1 MPEANDISPDHY
13 AGSYQV
19 WDFVIKIPLGYLEGN
34 TVKYV
39 TRWRK
44 KDGMKDLEKAMHYLE
59 KLIENKDLPI
69 SPYHNLTDPQVVTE
83 IKAFAS
89 ANDLTTLEV
98 DFLVCICQG
107 YLDEAHTTL
116 SIIIEQAKTDLFKA
130 HTVA

>member
-1 MPEANDISPDHY
+1 MAPANDVSPDHY

-44 KDGMKDLEKAMHYLE
+44 KDRMKDLEKAMHYLE
-59 KLIENKDLPI
+59 KLIEVRELPI
-69 SPYHNLTDPQVVTE
+69 SPYHNITDSQVVSE
-83 IKAFAS
+83 IKAFS
-89 ANDLTTLEV
+89 AANELTTLEV

-107 YLDEAHTTL
+107 YLNEAHETL
-116 SIIIEQAKTDLFKA
+116 KQIIDLAGDPGKLL
-130 HTVA
+130 